1 MIARVVLLVLGIAVA
16 APILTGPVYGQD
28 YPARQVTIIIP
39 FSAGSASDVIARI
52 VLERMAPS
60 LGQRFVVDNRP
71 AAGGNVGSLAM
82 NDPAV
87 RARFADFGAE
97 PLASTPE
104 ELGRFIA
111 VEVTK
116 WRAII
121 TRAGITVDP

>member
-1 MIARVVLLVLGIAVA
+1 MKAMLGMAAAALIFGSAVRA
-16 APILTGPVYGQD
+16 QD
-28 YPARQVTIIIP
+28 YPARPVTVVIP

-97 PLASTPE
+97 PLASSPE

-111 VEVTK
+111 VEVAK